1 MDVSMTKEVKT
12 PSVPESVTAHSNEE
26 IYEMLEV
33 GMKQIRA
40 GKVFDAE
47 DVMARL
53 KGEYGFSG

>member
-1 MDVSMTKEVKT
+1 MTKDET
-12 PSVPESVTAHSNEE
+12 LAVPESVTAHSNEE

-33 GMKQIRA
+33 GRKQIRA
-40 GKVFDAE
+40 GKIIDAD